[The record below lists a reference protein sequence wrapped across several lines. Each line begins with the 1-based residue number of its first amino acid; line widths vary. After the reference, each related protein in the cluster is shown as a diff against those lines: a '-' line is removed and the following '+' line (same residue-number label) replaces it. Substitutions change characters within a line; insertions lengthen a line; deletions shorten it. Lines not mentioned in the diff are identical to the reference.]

1 MKEAELLDIPSL
13 QMLNQASTQ
22 SATDRRRI
30 KTNAADRRSVHCGH
44 WLVAEADDGY
54 VVGHRHAFFF
64 QSMTYRGGNDVASG
78 ETSVKANVA
87 LKAEERSGGK
97 ECGSPC
103 RSR

>member
-1 MKEAELLDIPSL
+1 
-13 QMLNQASTQ
+13 MLNQASTQ

-64 QSMTYRGGNDVASG
+64 QSMTYRGGHDVASG
-78 ETSVKANVA
+78 ENSVKDNVA
-87 LKAEERSGGK
+87 LRQGPGGRACAFSLERRPEERRGRAEGVM
-97 ECGSPC
+97 
-103 RSR
+103 